1 MNIDF
6 TNKQY
11 RLLLDIFS
19 IADMVMN
26 SHDNEPNE
34 RMVPYLELQQKVF
47 SAASE
52 FGFDDLISYDKE
64 LDGYFPTME
73 FENNSDDQVFMDEYD
88 ENNFWEMLAVR
99 LAQRDLVDE
108 IGEDAFL
115 KMEPAERITLEDNR
129 ADRYF
134 DEFESNGI
142 INIRVNPEIVQ

>member
-11 RLLLDIFS
+11 RLLLDILS
-19 IADMVMN
+19 IADMVMT
-26 SHDNEPNE
+26 SHKDESDE
-34 RMVPYLELQQKVF
+34 RVAPYLELQQKVF

-52 FGFDDLISYDKE
+52 FGFDNLISYDKE

-115 KMEPAERITLEDNR
+115 EMEPVERITLEDNR